1 MTIPA
6 SNTVSIYL
14 ASHPEIDILTF
25 LNDASNPP
33 GGYTDNDPAP
43 FDDQVITAVTEV
55 AAELDLPNSD
65 VSN

>member
-1 MTIPA
+1 MTVPA
-6 SNTVSIYL
+6 SNTVSTYL
-14 ASHPEIDILTF
+14 ASYPEIQILDF
-25 LNDASNPP
+25 LNEATNPP
-33 GGYTDNDPAP
+33 GGCADDDPAP